1 MLSETVK
8 RFVRAPQFRK
18 KFHVI
23 SLLAIHYY
31 RSHAD
36 FVLRE
41 QRLACGILKRDAAI
55 LARDDDFQLRSAQPD
70 GVFRGLHL
78 PLCYRPTVFYHYE
91 FWTRGKRRRRG
102 IAHPND
108 RIGAHLQ
115 FQRSVLQRQSHS
127 VGRSE
132 EHTSELQSRRD

>member
-1 MLSETVK
+1 M
-8 RFVRAPQFRK
+8 
-18 KFHVI
+18 

-31 RSHAD
+31 GSHAD

-41 QRLACGILKRDAAI
+41 QRFACGILKRNAAI
-55 LARDDDFQLRSAQPD
+55 LARDDDFQLRNAQRD

-102 IAHPND
+102 IAHAND

-115 FQRSVLQRQSHS
+115 LQRSVLQRQSHS
-127 VGRSE
+127 VGFALHGENWVQWIPLRA
-132 EHTSELQSRRD
+132 HRARDEQPKEK